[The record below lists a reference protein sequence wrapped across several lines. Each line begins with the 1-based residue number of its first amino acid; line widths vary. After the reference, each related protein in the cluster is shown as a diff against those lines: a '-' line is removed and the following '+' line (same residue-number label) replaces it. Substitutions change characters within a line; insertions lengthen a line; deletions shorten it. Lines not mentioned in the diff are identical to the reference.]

1 MLYCVDKA
9 MDPLQNQTELA
20 NYLAESLIDQTQ
32 RDSMDEASFETFK
45 QELIDR
51 INREISQTIFDN
63 LTDDQLE
70 QLEELLEEGDGS
82 GTSDFLRS
90 AVPDLRR
97 LILEKII
104 NLKEE
109 INL

>member
-1 MLYCVDKA
+1 

-20 NYLAESLIDQTQ
+20 NYLAESLINESIK
-32 RDSMDEASFETFK
+32 DSMDEPSFESFK
-45 QELIDR
+45 QDLVDK

-70 QLEELLEEGDGS
+70 QLEELLEEGDGA
-82 GTSDFLRS
+82 GTSEFLRL
-90 AVPDLRR
+90 AIPDLRR
-97 LILEKII
+97 LILEKIV

-109 INL
+109 INF

>member
-1 MLYCVDKA
+1 

-20 NYLAESLIDQTQ
+20 NYLADALINQTQ
-32 RDSMDEASFETFK
+32 KDSMDEASFEIFK
-45 QELIDR
+45 QDLIDR

-70 QLEELLEEGDGS
+70 ELENLLEEGDGA
-82 GTSDFLRS
+82 GTSEFLRT

-104 NLKEE
+104 NLKEDV
-109 INL
+109 NL

>member
-1 MLYCVDKA
+1 

-20 NYLAESLIDQTQ
+20 NYLAESLIDQAQ
-32 RDSMDEASFETFK
+32 KDSMDESEFEAFK
-45 QELIDR
+45 QELIDK

-70 QLEELLEEGDGS
+70 QLEEFLEEGDGA
-82 GTSDFLRS
+82 GTSEFLRS
-90 AVPDLRR
+90 AIPDLRR

-104 NLKEE
+104 ILKEE
-109 INL
+109 SNL

>member
-1 MLYCVDKA
+1 

-20 NYLAESLIDQTQ
+20 NYLAESLIEPQ
-32 RDSMDEASFETFK
+32 RGSLDEASLEALK
-45 QELIDR
+45 QDLIDK

-70 QLEELLEEGDGS
+70 ELEELMEEGDGA
-82 GTSDFLRS
+82 GTSEFLRT
-90 AVPDLRR
+90 AIPDLRR

-104 NLKEE
+104 NLKED

>member
-1 MLYCVDKA
+1 

-20 NYLAESLIDQTQ
+20 NYLADSLIDQSL
-32 RDSMDEASFETFK
+32 RSSMDESSFETFK
-45 QELIDR
+45 QDLVDR

-70 QLEELLEEGDGS
+70 ELEQLLEEGDGA
-82 GTSDFLRS
+82 GTSEFLRT
-90 AVPDLRR
+90 AIPDLRR

-109 INL
+109 INI

>member
-1 MLYCVDKA
+1 
-9 MDPLQNQTELA
+9 MDPLQDQSELA
-20 NYLAESLIDQTQ
+20 NYLAESLISQAF
-32 RDSMDEASFETFK
+32 RDSMDESSFEAFK
-45 QELIDR
+45 QDLVDR

-70 QLEELLEEGDGS
+70 QLEELLEEGDSAGA
-82 GTSDFLRS
+82 SDFLRT
-90 AVPDLRR
+90 AIPDLRR
-97 LILEKII
+97 LILDKII